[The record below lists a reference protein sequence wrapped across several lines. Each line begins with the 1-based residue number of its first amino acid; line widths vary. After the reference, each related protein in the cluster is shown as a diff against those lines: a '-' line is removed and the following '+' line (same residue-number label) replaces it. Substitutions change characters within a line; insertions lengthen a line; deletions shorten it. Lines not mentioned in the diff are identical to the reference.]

1 MSTVSS
7 IQSLLDA
14 SKPLQICTASSV
26 LLGGAGLLAWRRLQR
41 RLAVMLL
48 LASSTSLSVWTA
60 WNSGAWARAWRRMQQ
75 GACRLVAR
83 AIVGVAVQI
92 SSDPYADALL
102 RAAGSAIQQAT
113 VHQQFKA
120 ALKGAV
126 VDGMR
131 FEQLHDEIVGTL
143 TGSMVAASRDKG
155 LRGALLG
162 VITTALRDEE
172 FMSQMLATMT
182 DATVSA
188 AQNRHLRDAV
198 LGVAKIAIT
207 DAFKDESFVADI
219 TTALTDAGLR
229 AARDSE
235 IRGALVD
242 IAKAAIVEAVK
253 DDSFLKVLRETFAN
267 SLRDGQIYRGAA
279 LGVLGAFTPF
289 GRGRAPVE
297 EAEERCEERSP
308 SASAASSS

>member
-1 MSTVSS
+1 MPPDRVLVCCST
-7 IQSLLDA
+7 
-14 SKPLQICTASSV
+14 SSV
-26 LLGGAGLLAWRRLQR
+26 LLGGAGILAWRRLQR
-41 RLAVMLL
+41 WLAVVLL
-48 LASSTSLSVWTA
+48 LASSTSLFVGAA
-60 WNSGAWARAWRRMQQ
+60 WNSGACAKAWRRVQQ
-75 GACRLVAR
+75 GACQIVAR
-83 AIVGVAVQI
+83 AIVGIAVQI

-102 RAAGSAIQQAT
+102 GAAGSVIRQAT
-113 VHQQFKA
+113 AHQELKA
-120 ALKGAV
+120 ALKCAV
-126 VDGMR
+126 VEGMR

-155 LRGALLG
+155 LRGALLSI
-162 VITTALRDEE
+162 ITTALRDEE

-188 AQNRHLRDAV
+188 AQNRHLRDSV

-207 DAFKDESFVADI
+207 DAVKDESFVADV

-229 AARDSE
+229 AARDGE

-242 IAKAAIVEAVK
+242 IAKVAIVEALK
-253 DDSFLKVLRETFAN
+253 DDSFLQVLRETVAN

-279 LGVLGAFTPF
+279 LGVLGAINPF
-289 GRGRAPVE
+289 GRGRAPAE

-308 SASAASSS
+308 SNASAASSS